1 MFTPFWYLYFCLWTS
16 RGFFFFFFLIKE
28 RSCTNKVLIFISE
41 SKFEAHFFS
50 WLCVCLKLKLTCLF
64 AKTSSTA
71 SLSSSSASILDS
83 SSLASFTLS
92 LSLLSTTKMSPAY
105 KKQKQQKNTALKK
118 KNAETCL
125 HLYSG
130 YNTCSIVPD
139 KKLWLCS
146 SNNSVWTSSPGHL
159 LIPKTVK

>member
-50 WLCVCLKLKLTCLF
+50 WLCMCLKLKLTCLF

-118 KNAETCL
+118 KKMQKRVFIYILVTIHAL
-125 HLYSG
+125 LSQIKSSDSVPVIIQSG
-130 YNTCSIVPD
+130 PA
-139 KKLWLCS
+139 
-146 SNNSVWTSSPGHL
+146 L
-159 LIPKTVK
+159 LAIY